1 MGRTLLLPGTGPNYV
16 SEVRMAIGGPAER
29 GLVERST
36 GSARVGPARGTAS
49 ERACRVAANS
59 PPQVPVGLDRL
70 LD

>member
-1 MGRTLLLPGTGPNYV
+1 
-16 SEVRMAIGGPAER
+16 MAIGGPAER